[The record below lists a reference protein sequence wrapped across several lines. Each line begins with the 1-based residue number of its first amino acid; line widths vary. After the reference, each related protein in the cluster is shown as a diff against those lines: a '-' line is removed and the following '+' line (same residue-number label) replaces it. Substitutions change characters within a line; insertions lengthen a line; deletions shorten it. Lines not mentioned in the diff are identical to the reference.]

1 MFRNAWS
8 RTKYSKK
15 RKIDTFSHDIDG
27 NKIYRHGIRP
37 LLIFYSGTDVY
48 FLNCRSVKEYSNK
61 FPGEVKVKFQNSDI
75 SSFINTS
82 SIQVMDNAKFFK
94 IYRKN
99 DITDDNKLSYEDTK
113 DIINELNNRLD
124 SDYLTIQRI
133 SINEKYKSVNEVLF
147 STKIENDLPLN
158 ENFDKRYLVQTN
170 ESVAT
175 VLHLRALI
183 KHLKV
188 MDDEELTNYRNAENL
203 DEYMYKNYNGYRSKN
218 DYIKVLNQITE
229 PENKEEVK
237 SKLSL

>member
-1 MFRNAWS
+1 
-8 RTKYSKK
+8 
-15 RKIDTFSHDIDG
+15 
-27 NKIYRHGIRP
+27 
-37 LLIFYSGTDVY
+37 
-48 FLNCRSVKEYSNK
+48 
-61 FPGEVKVKFQNSDI
+61 
-75 SSFINTS
+75 
-82 SIQVMDNAKFFK
+82 MDNAKFFK